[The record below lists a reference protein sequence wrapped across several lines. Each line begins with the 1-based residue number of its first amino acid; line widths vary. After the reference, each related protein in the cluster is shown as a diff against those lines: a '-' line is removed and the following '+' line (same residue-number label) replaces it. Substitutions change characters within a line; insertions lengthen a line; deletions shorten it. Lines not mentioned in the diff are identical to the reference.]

1 MGPGGF
7 PSLQNWCDLTTSGR
21 VGSIPTRSRHSAAR
35 HVRRFLIAVSLSVL
49 GLSPLGPAVHAQVAD
64 SARVGAPRPAP
75 QQDTGRVIPDSL
87 IRPPI
92 SPKRALLQS
101 LLIPGWGQ
109 ASLHRSTAGAIYV
122 AVEMTSIAMLVQS
135 KRELRDAR
143 VASRDSVRGDGGVYV
158 ANPLASQIDPRRQA
172 VEDWTALLIF
182 THLFSAA
189 DAFVAAHLWDV
200 PVQVRGHAT
209 TQDAE
214 VSARIEW

>member
-1 MGPGGF
+1 M
-7 PSLQNWCDLTTSGR
+7 LGR
-21 VGSIPTRSRHSAAR
+21 ALP
-35 HVRRFLIAVSLSVL
+35 
-49 GLSPLGPAVHAQVAD
+49 AQVAD
-64 SARVGAPRPAP
+64 SARVGATTQPA
-75 QQDTGRVIPDSL
+75 QHDTGRVIPDSL
-87 IRPPI
+87 TRPPI
-92 SPKRALLQS
+92 TPKRALLQS

-109 ASLHRSTAGAIYV
+109 ASLHRSTAGAIYA

-135 KRELRDAR
+135 RRELRDAR
-143 VASRDSVRGDGGVYV
+143 AASRDSVLGDGGAYV
-158 ANPLASQIDPRRQA
+158 ANPLATQIDPRRQA

-209 TQDAE
+209 TQQAE

>member
-1 MGPGGF
+1 M
-7 PSLQNWCDLTTSGR
+7 L
-21 VGSIPTRSRHSAAR
+21 
-35 HVRRFLIAVSLSVL
+35 VRAL
-49 GLSPLGPAVHAQVAD
+49 PAQVAD
-64 SARVGAPRPAP
+64 SARVGAKTHPAA
-75 QQDTGRVIPDSL
+75 QQDTGRATPDSL
-87 IRPPI
+87 TRPPI

-143 VASRDSVRGDGGVYV
+143 LASRDSVLGDGGVYV
-158 ANPLASQIDPRRQA
+158 ANPLAAQIDPRRQA

-182 THLFSAA
+182 THLFSGA

-200 PVQVRGHAT
+200 PVQVQGHAT
-209 TQDAE
+209 TRDAE